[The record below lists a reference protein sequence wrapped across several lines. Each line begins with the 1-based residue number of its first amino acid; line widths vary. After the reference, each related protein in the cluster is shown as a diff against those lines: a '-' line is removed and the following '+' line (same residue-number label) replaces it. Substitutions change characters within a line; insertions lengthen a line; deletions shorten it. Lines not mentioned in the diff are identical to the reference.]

1 VTDSASTPKRM
12 SREARREQLV
22 RAAMRAIA
30 QHGVEGRL
38 MEEVGAASGV
48 TRNLLYH
55 YFPRGRPD
63 LVLAAARR
71 AGDEILSGWQSD
83 ASIPVEQR
91 LAANTAHALGHALG
105 PSDAWLTL
113 QRSKSSSD
121 GEVRGVVRGYIDEI
135 VDTIAVNNDA
145 TPTPMVRTA
154 IRGFIAFAETVLDDA
169 RSERLSAEE
178 VGEMLRATL
187 AAALAA
193 ARETAGR

>member
-1 VTDSASTPKRM
+1 M
-12 SREARREQLV
+12 SREARQEQLE

-38 MEEVGAASGV
+38 MEEVGEASGV

-55 YFPRGRPD
+55 YFPRGRQD

-71 AGDEILSGWQSD
+71 AGDEIISGWETDPSVPRQ
-83 ASIPVEQR
+83 QR

-113 QRSKSSSD
+113 QRAKGSAN
-121 GEVRGVVRGYIDEI
+121 GEVRGVVRGYIDQI
-135 VDTIAVNNDA
+135 VDTIAANNDA
-145 TPTPMVRTA
+145 PPTPLVRTA

-169 RSERLSAEE
+169 RGEQLPTED
-178 VGEMLRATL
+178 VGDMLRATL
-187 AAALAA
+187 AAAVEA
-193 ARETAGR
+193 AR